1 MACALTE
8 LNSAAACDFI
18 EGGILYSYAVDLSKV
33 TAITLTSGVIS
44 NLTMSTPGQFVRWDY
59 DQDATANFGQTGA
72 RNANQITIEQ
82 AAFLKFKGYTAA
94 YVDAANKAIQCC
106 NVLVIHVLSNGT
118 RVVQGLEQSSGASG
132 GFVKTKV
139 LETRVVPNLMTGT
152 TQEEARLEF
161 NVSGTSRSFTLT
173 TSLTDAAIEAL

>member
-8 LNSAAACDFI
+8 LNSAGGCDFI
-18 EGGILYSYAVDLSKV
+18 EGGILYSYAVDLAKV
-33 TAITLTSGVIS
+33 SAITLTSGVIS
-44 NLTMSTPGQFVRWDY
+44 NLTMTTPGQFVRWDY
-59 DQDATANFGQTGA
+59 DDDATANFAQPGT

-82 AAFLKFKGYTAA
+82 AAFMKFKGFTAA

-118 RVVQGLEQSSGASG
+118 RVVQGLEQSSGAAG

-139 LETRVVPNLMTGT
+139 LGTRVVPNMQTGT
-152 TQEEARLEF
+152 TSEESRLEF
-161 NVSGTSRSFTLT
+161 NVTGTARTFTLT
-173 TSLTDAAIEAL
+173 TSLNDAAIEAL